1 MENINNILKN
11 FSFSEAEAEI
21 YTAALKLKK
30 AGISEIAQKAGMGRT
45 AAYFHIKNLLER
57 KVLRETK
64 KGNKMLI
71 APIAPTELAE
81 RLQREVGDLKSL
93 LPQLEAL
100 GKIDQEIP
108 QIEIQESNTAFK
120 KIYDE
125 IIHLPIGAT
134 FKIIEDRK
142 GAEAELKLLDS
153 KYWNF
158 FFTQLAER
166 KIVTKAIFTKELFAD
181 INQSI
186 APENYALLQKR
197 MWNIR
202 ALPESTLPI
211 KNLVILYN
219 DKLSFLFPEISL
231 TITIKHAALFNLID
245 TLFETIFTFAEKIE
259 NPWGQT
265 TKKNKDDF
273 YE

>member
-21 YTAALKLKK
+21 YTATLKLKK

-45 AAYFHIKNLLER
+45 AAYFHIKNLLEK

-81 RLQREVGDLKSL
+81 RLQNEVGDLKSL

-125 IIHLPIGAT
+125 IIHLPIGST

-142 GAEAELKLLDS
+142 GVEAELKLLDS
-153 KYWNF
+153 NYWNF

-166 KIVTKAIFTKELFAD
+166 KIITKAIFTKELFAD

-186 APENYALLQKR
+186 VPENYALLQKR

-202 ALPESTLPI
+202 ALPEATLPI

-231 TITIKHAALFNLID
+231 TITIKHSALFNLID

-265 TKKNKDDF
+265 TKKNKDDS